1 MSLTYSLPSPRY
13 SPSCLTVAR
22 LCQHGEGSQMCI
34 PLVRA
39 ALMCASIALA
49 ALSSVPAN
57 AELPRHHK
65 VVTLGPTPSDHASD
79 AESGFP
85 IFSGFGTAVAIRNGI
100 AFVGIPHGFPTS
112 RVAVYEQTAADLQR
126 TTTLTVPDALL

>member
-1 MSLTYSLPSPRY
+1 
-13 SPSCLTVAR
+13 
-22 LCQHGEGSQMCI
+22 MCT

-39 ALMCASIALA
+39 ASLCASIALA
-49 ALSSVPAN
+49 ALSSLPAN

-65 VVTLGPTPSDHASD
+65 VVTLGPTPSDHDSE

-100 AFVGIPHGFPTS
+100 AFVGIPHGFHADRMWPAQLRPPMQPTS
-112 RVAVYEQTAADLQR
+112 DLRLHVYMRHRRLLRGLLQAESSSVSLRVTAIMPG
-126 TTTLTVPDALL
+126 TL